1 MKGIGSIHEVIYVLT
16 DAAVAIMGNW
26 ELVMGN
32 DFYNN
37 KFAIRNSQFAIP
49 NSQFAISNCQLLAN

>member
-37 KFAIRNSQFAIP
+37 KFAIRNSQFAI
-49 NSQFAISNCQLLAN
+49 IKICQIPMR

>member
-16 DAAVAIMGNW
+16 DVAVAIMGNW
-26 ELVMGN
+26 ELVIIN

-37 KFAIRNSQFAIP
+37 KFAIRNSQFPIP
-49 NSQFAISNCQLLAN
+49 NSQFPIANY